1 MGITQK
7 AAAEA
12 LGISVRQLQR
22 FGAGDNKIPPTVIK
36 LLKCL
41 LEVAKR

>member
-1 MGITQK
+1 MGITQE
-7 AAAEA
+7 AAEA
-12 LGISVRQLQR
+12 LVISVRQLQR
-22 FGAGDNKIPPTVIK
+22 FGAGDNKIPMTVVK